1 MWPSAQG
8 ADTARARNARLA
20 LTASPDWGRAAQ
32 GGARC
37 VGPGSMPFVSP
48 VNLNYNSVTTNMEL
62 PVFSWD
68 DDKNASNLAKH
79 GVSFEAAK
87 LVFDDPLH
95 ISRQD
100 RIENGEQRWQTI
112 GLVANCVLLLVAHT
126 WVDEDDGTEH
136 IRIVSARRA
145 TKIERKVY
153 EQST

>member
-1 MWPSAQG
+1 MASRRG
-8 ADTARARNARLA
+8 VRLMPYSW
-20 LTASPDWGRAAQ
+20 ASLSSSIHA
-32 GGARC
+32 
-37 VGPGSMPFVSP
+37 PGSMSLVLTFASQID
-48 VNLNYNSVTTNMEL
+48 LNYNSVTTNMEL

-79 GVSFEAAK
+79 GVSFEVAK

-112 GLVANCVLLLVAHT
+112 GLVADCVLLLVAHT

-153 EQST
+153 EQGT